1 MAQNLFEP
9 ATGQTYNTAQLIVI
23 LCSVLAVYNAIELL
37 ILIGTTFRQYKS
49 LYFWSLLI
57 ASFGI
62 LPYNFGFLME
72 YFKLA
77 PDWAGVVVDVP
88 GWVMMVTG
96 QSIVL
101 YSRLHLV
108 MQNRKVLK
116 AVLIMIIVDGVVVSI
131 PIPCRVFEAN
141 SLCAR
146 SFLSC
151 SSSVQRR
158 AYIPHLHAHPPP
170 QPH

>member
-1 MAQNLFEP
+1 MSQNLFEP
-9 ATGQTYNTAQLIVI
+9 AKGHTYTNPQLVVI
-23 LCSVLAVYNAIELL
+23 LCSLIAVYNSFELL
-37 ILIGTTFRQYKS
+37 ILISTTFRQYRS

-72 YFKLA
+72 YFALA

-96 QSIVL
+96 QSVVL

-108 MQNRKVLK
+108 MQNQKVLK
-116 AVLIMIIVDGVVVSI
+116 AVLMMIIVDGVLVSI
-131 PIPCRVFEAN
+131 CILSACLR
-141 SLCAR
+141 LLLYYLHL
-146 SFLSC
+146 FLH
-151 SSSVQRR
+151 V
-158 AYIPHLHAHPPP
+158 
-170 QPH
+170 

>member
-1 MAQNLFEP
+1 MPQNLFEP
-9 ATGQTYNTAQLIVI
+9 ATGQSYTNSQLIVI
-23 LCSVLAVYNAIELL
+23 LCSVLAIYNALELL
-37 ILIGTTFRQYKS
+37 ILISTTFRQYKS

-72 YFKLA
+72 YFALA

-96 QSIVL
+96 QSFVL

-116 AVLIMIIVDGVVVSI
+116 AVLIMIIVDGVLVS
-131 PIPCRVFEAN
+131 V
-141 SLCAR
+141 
-146 SFLSC
+146 FLSLLC
-151 SSSVQRR
+151 TR
-158 AYIPHLHAHPPP
+158 AGPSPAESFQHPLTPYPATPP
-170 QPH
+170 S

>member
-1 MAQNLFEP
+1 MSQNLFEP
-9 ATGQTYNTAQLIVI
+9 AQGHTYTNPQLVVI
-23 LCSVLAVYNAIELL
+23 LCSLIAVYNSFELL
-37 ILIGTTFRQYKS
+37 ILISTTFRQYRS

-72 YFKLA
+72 YFALA

-96 QSIVL
+96 QSVVL

-108 MQNRKVLK
+108 MQNQKVLK
-116 AVLIMIIVDGVVVSI
+116 AVLMMIIVDGVLVSI
-131 PIPCRVFEAN
+131 CISA
-141 SLCAR
+141 SLKLPLHYVHL
-146 SFLSC
+146 FLH
-151 SSSVQRR
+151 VQLF
-158 AYIPHLHAHPPP
+158 HKLL
-170 QPH
+170 